1 MALKEGYK
9 EIKVRLPMQE
19 LEVLNAKVAHSR
31 MTREKY
37 IRCLIAERPPIEYPP
52 VDYRLIIRRVEELQ
66 DTLEC
71 LLQEDP
77 EKRER
82 AQMSLALENVSHTA
96 DMLRRVMLL

>member
-37 IRCLIAERPPIEYPP
+37 RCLIAEKPPIEYPP

>member
-37 IRCLIAERPPIEYPP
+37 IRCLIAPIEYPP

>member
-37 IRCLIAERPPIEYPP
+37 IRCLIAEKPPIEYPP
-52 VDYRLIIRRVEELQ
+52 VDYRLIIRRV

>member
-9 EIKVRLPMQE
+9 EIMVRLTMQE
-19 LEVLNAKVAHSR
+19 LEVLNAKVENSR
-31 MTREKY
+31 ITREKY
-37 IRCLIAERPPIEYPP
+37 ICCLIAEKPPIEYPP

>member
-1 MALKEGYK
+1 
-9 EIKVRLPMQE
+9 
-19 LEVLNAKVAHSR
+19 

-37 IRCLIAERPPIEYPP
+37 IRCLIAEKPPIEYPP

-66 DTLEC
+66 DTLER

>member
-37 IRCLIAERPPIEYPP
+37 IRCLIAEKPPIEYPP
-52 VDYRLIIRRVEELQ
+52 VDYRLIIRRVE
-66 DTLEC
+66 
-71 LLQEDP
+71 EDP

>member
-37 IRCLIAERPPIEYPP
+37 IRCLIAEKPPIEYPP
-52 VDYRLIIRRVEELQ
+52 VDY
-66 DTLEC
+66 
-71 LLQEDP
+71 
-77 EKRER
+77 
-82 AQMSLALENVSHTA
+82 
-96 DMLRRVMLL
+96 

>member
-37 IRCLIAERPPIEYPP
+37 IRCLIAEKPPIE
-52 VDYRLIIRRVEELQ
+52 DLEGRGRAGERKTRRPCSRTGLQ
-66 DTLEC
+66 
-71 LLQEDP
+71 
-77 EKRER
+77 
-82 AQMSLALENVSHTA
+82 SLAQKL
-96 DMLRRVMLL
+96 

>member
-37 IRCLIAERPPIEYPP
+37 IRGLIAERPPIEYPP

>member
-9 EIKVRLPMQE
+9 EIKVCLPMQE
-19 LEVLNAKVAHSR
+19 LEVFAHSR

-37 IRCLIAERPPIEYPP
+37 IRCLIAEKPPIEYPP